1 MPRTRSL
8 AWAELKIGA
17 LTVSAIVMASMLIFL
32 LSGEGGFFWQ
42 RYAVKTIFPSVAGVK
57 PGAPVRVAGVE
68 VGSVTGVAF
77 AGDQVEIV
85 MQISRDMQSRV
96 TSTSTAALGSVSLV
110 GEPAIDITASSS
122 GTPVPE
128 WGYIPSGVAAGS
140 ITEVATRAG
149 EGIQELTALLQD
161 MRSGRGTVGQLL
173 TDDSLY
179 AELAAVVGAAEQVV
193 ANVGE
198 GKGTLGRLANDPAAA
213 QALEASLQN
222 LEAVTARIRAGEGS
236 LGKLLSDDTLVQSL
250 SSTTTNLDSITG
262 QISRGEG
269 TAGKLINEPEL
280 YDRLNSMSER
290 LDAVMTGLQ
299 EGDGTAGQLLHDR
312 QLYDNMNGTM
322 DELRQLV
329 EDIRADP
336 RRFLN
341 IRVSLF

>member
-1 MPRTRSL
+1 
-8 AWAELKIGA
+8 
-17 LTVSAIVMASMLIFL
+17 MLIFL

>member
-17 LTVSAIVMASMLIFL
+17 LTVSAIVVASMLIFL

>member
-8 AWAELKIGA
+8 AWSELKIGA
-17 LTVSAIVMASMLIFL
+17 LAVFAIVMAAMLLFL

-42 RYAVKTIFPSVAGVK
+42 RYALKTVFTSAPGIK
-57 PGAPVRVAGVE
+57 PGGPVRVAGVE
-68 VGSVTGVAF
+68 VGAVTAVAF
-77 AGDQVEIV
+77 SGDRVEVVIEL
-85 MQISRDMQSRV
+85 SRDMQSRV
-96 TSTSTAALGSVSLV
+96 TSTSLASLGTVSLV

-122 GTPVPE
+122 GIPIPE
-128 WGYIPSGVAAGS
+128 WGYITSGVAPESLAAVTTQASAGIES
-140 ITEVATRAG
+140 LAG
-149 EGIQELTALLQD
+149 LLQD
-161 MRSGRGTVGQLL
+161 LRAGRGLVGQLL

-179 AELAAVVGAAEQVV
+179 SELTAVVGAVEQVV
-193 ANVGE
+193 ANVGD
-198 GKGTLGRLANDPAAA
+198 GQGTLGRLVNDPAAA
-213 QALEASLQN
+213 EALEASLQN
-222 LEAVTARIRAGEGS
+222 LEAVTAGIRAGEGS
-236 LGKLLSDDTLVQSL
+236 LGKLLSEDSFAESL

-290 LDAVMTGLQ
+290 LDIVMTGLQ
-299 EGDGTAGQLLHDR
+299 DGQGTAGQLLHDR
-312 QLYDNMNGTM
+312 ELYENMNGTM
-322 DELRQLV
+322 AELRQLV

>member
-17 LTVSAIVMASMLIFL
+17 LTVSAIVMATLLIFL

-42 RYAVKTIFPSVAGVK
+42 RYAVKTVFPSVAGVK

-96 TSTSTAALGSVSLV
+96 TSSSTAALGSVSLV
-110 GEPAIDITASSS
+110 GEPAIDITASSG

-140 ITEVATRAG
+140 ITEVATQAG

-161 MRSGRGTVGQLL
+161 LRSGRGTVGQLL
-173 TDDSLY
+173 SDDSLY
-179 AELAAVVGAAEQVV
+179 AQLTAVLGAVEQVV
-193 ANVGE
+193 ADVGAGE
-198 GKGTLGRLANDPAAA
+198 GTLGRLANDPAAA

-222 LEAVTARIRAGEGS
+222 LEAVTARIRDGEGS
-236 LGKLLSDDTLVQSL
+236 LGKLLSDDTLAESL

-290 LDAVMTGLQ
+290 LDTVMTGLQ
-299 EGDGTAGQLLHDR
+299 EGNGTAGSLLNDR

-322 DELRQLV
+322 NELRQLV

>member
-173 TDDSLY
+173 TDDTLY
-179 AELAAVVGAAEQVV
+179 AQLTAVVGAAEQVV

>member
-8 AWAELKIGA
+8 AWSELKIGA
-17 LTVSAIVMASMLIFL
+17 LTVFAIVMASMLIFL

-42 RYAVKTIFPSVAGVK
+42 RYAVKTVFPSVAGIK

-68 VGSVTGVAF
+68 VGSVTAVAF
-77 AGDQVEIV
+77 AGDRVEVV
-85 MQISRDMQSRV
+85 MEISRDMQSRV
-96 TSTSTAALGSVSLV
+96 TSTSMAALGSVSLV

-140 ITEVATRAG
+140 LAGITTRAG
-149 EGIQELTALLQD
+149 EGIETLAGLLQD
-161 MRSGRGTVGQLL
+161 IRSGRGTAGQLL

-179 AELAAVVGAAEQVV
+179 SQLTAVVGAVEQVV

-198 GKGTLGRLANDPAAA
+198 GEGTLGRLANDPAAA
-213 QALEASLQN
+213 EALEASLQN
-222 LEAVTARIRAGEGS
+222 LEAVTAGIRAGKGS
-236 LGKLLSDDTLVQSL
+236 LGKLLSEDTLAESL

-290 LDAVMTGLQ
+290 LDMVMTGLQ
-299 EGDGTAGQLLHDR
+299 EGQGTAGQLLNDR
-312 QLYDNMNGTM
+312 QLYENMNATM
-322 DELRQLV
+322 SELRQLI

-336 RRFLN
+336 RRYLN

>member
-42 RYAVKTIFPSVAGVK
+42 RYAVKTVFPSVAGVK

-140 ITEVATRAG
+140 ITEVATKAG

-161 MRSGRGTVGQLL
+161 IRSGRGTVGQLL
-173 TDDSLY
+173 TDDALY
-179 AELAAVVGAAEQVV
+179 AQLTAVVGAAEQVV

-198 GKGTLGRLANDPAAA
+198 GRGTLGRLANDPAAA

-236 LGKLLSDDTLVQSL
+236 LGKLLSDDTIAQNL

>member
-17 LTVSAIVMASMLIFL
+17 LTVSAIVVASMLIFL

-42 RYAVKTIFPSVAGVK
+42 RYAVKTVFPSVAGVK

-68 VGSVTGVAF
+68 VGAVTGVAF

-128 WGYIPSGVAAGS
+128 WGYIPSGVATGP
-140 ITEVATRAG
+140 ITEVATKAG

-173 TDDSLY
+173 TDDTLY
-179 AELAAVVGAAEQVV
+179 AQLTAVVGAAEQVV

-222 LEAVTARIRAGEGS
+222 LEAVTAQIRAGEGS
-236 LGKLLSDDTLVQSL
+236 LGKLLSDDTLAQNL

-290 LDAVMTGLQ
+290 MDAVMTGLQ
-299 EGDGTAGQLLHDR
+299 DGDGTAGQLLHDR